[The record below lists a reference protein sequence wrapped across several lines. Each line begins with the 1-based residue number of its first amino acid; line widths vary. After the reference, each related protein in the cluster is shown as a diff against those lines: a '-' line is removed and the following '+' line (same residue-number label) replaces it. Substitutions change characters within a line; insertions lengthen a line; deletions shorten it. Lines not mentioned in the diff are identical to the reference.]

1 MDDPRHDDLTS
12 ADLPGVLGEIAAV
25 IGPGLAARVAEH
37 LGGQYVWLAA
47 RPSAQNPLVRVIGRQ
62 CAEAVAAA
70 LGPNQKLVIP
80 CGGFRGQSGRR
91 RKIAA
96 LLAQGRSHNS
106 IAQEI
111 RCHVRTVERVAASM
125 APDAGQPSLFD

>member
-1 MDDPRHDDLTS
+1 MDGPRHDDQTS

-25 IGPGLAARVAEH
+25 IGPKLAARVAAH

-47 RPSAQNPLVRVIGRQ
+47 RPTAQNPLVRVIGRQ
-62 CAEAVAAA
+62 HAEAVAAA

-80 CGGFRGQSGRR
+80 CGGFRGAPGRR
-91 RKIAA
+91 RRIAA

-111 RCHVRTVERVAASM
+111 GCHVRTVERVAASLV
-125 APDAGQPSLFD
+125 PDAGQPLLFE